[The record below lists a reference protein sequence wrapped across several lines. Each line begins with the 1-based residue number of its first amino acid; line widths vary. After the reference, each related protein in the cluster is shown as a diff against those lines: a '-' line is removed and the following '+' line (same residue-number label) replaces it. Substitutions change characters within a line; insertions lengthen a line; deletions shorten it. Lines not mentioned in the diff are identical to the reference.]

1 MEATVIEALNEAAR
15 KEQLTLD
22 FYEKLIG
29 IVTELSSKEIL
40 KELIETKKKFKKT
53 IEDAIKCDCL
63 SDLGRDSSCKLR
75 DLGIGK
81 TGHSEVITNALN
93 VQELLL
99 IAIRHED
106 ASMKYYES
114 MADKFK
120 GAEAGEAFT
129 RLAYDVACH
138 KKDIQYIYD
147 DIINIEN

>member
-15 KEQLTLD
+15 KEQLTLN
-22 FYEKLIG
+22 FYEKLLD
-29 IVTELSSKEIL
+29 IVAELSSKEII
-40 KELIETKKKFKKT
+40 KELIETKKKFKSV
-53 IEDAIKCDCL
+53 IEEAIKCDCL
-63 SDLGRDSSCKLR
+63 ENLGRDSSCKLR
-75 DLGIGK
+75 DLGIGR
-81 TGHSEVITNALN
+81 TGHPEVVTNTLN

-114 MADKFK
+114 MAEKFK
-120 GAEAGEAFT
+120 GTEAGEAFM

-147 DIINIEN
+147 DIVNLEN

>member
-22 FYEKLIG
+22 FYVKLLDL
-29 IVTELSSKEIL
+29 VAELSSKEII
-40 KELIETKKKFKKT
+40 KELIETKKRFKTT
-53 IEDAIKCDCL
+53 IEKAIACDCL
-63 SDLGRDSSCKLR
+63 EDLGRDSSCKLR

-81 TGHSEVITNALN
+81 TGRSEVITNSLN

-120 GAEAGEAFT
+120 GTEAGEAFT

-147 DIINIEN
+147 DIVNIEN

>member
-22 FYEKLIG
+22 FYVKLLD
-29 IVTELSSKEIL
+29 IVAELSSKEII
-40 KELIETKKKFKKT
+40 KELIETKQRFKNT
-53 IEDAIKCDCL
+53 IENAIACDCL
-63 SDLGRDSSCKLR
+63 EDLGRDSSCKLR

-81 TGHSEVITNALN
+81 TGRSEVVTGSLN

-120 GAEAGEAFT
+120 GTEAGEAFT

-147 DIINIEN
+147 DIVNIEN